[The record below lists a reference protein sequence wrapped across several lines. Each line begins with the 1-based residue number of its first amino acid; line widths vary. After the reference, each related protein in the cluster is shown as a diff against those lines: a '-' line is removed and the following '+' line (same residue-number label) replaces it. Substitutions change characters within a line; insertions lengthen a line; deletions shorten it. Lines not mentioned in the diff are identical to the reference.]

1 MELSAVLQAQ
11 QAEAA
16 QLAEQTLANGDTTI
30 TGDATAGADIQ
41 MVNGDGGD
49 GSHISP
55 YTESALPIPPMSQD
69 ASQLSAAPPL
79 SGDAATAADSTVV
92 GSAPTG
98 AAEATEAQT
107 TDTASK
113 PVWQAHNLDIDIV
126 SLKLSKHKYLTP
138 SDFLADISKIEAN
151 ADKLGDPDRIARI
164 GEMGAHARMHVMNF
178 DQAWEPRFEAYAQR
192 VRGRKAKRQ
201 EEKEE
206 RKRLEGAGQVETSDA
221 MGVAKDTA
229 AAVTSGEEANAI
241 AGGSLKRS
249 REDGAGEDGELER
262 EDKRMREDVEMDGS
276 SLPLPLPTITVSTT
290 SESAPSVPP
299 AVAATVPPISLET
312 TGEAPLPE
320 PQLQPQQDQEATVP
334 SPRVV
339 HPPFILPTDLLGNLQ
354 NALSHATAG
363 FSIEQ
368 LEQLR
373 AACFDKIW
381 RHRADWDRTT
391 CVGDIQRLVDD
402 FTLEVDESRID

>member
-16 QLAEQTLANGDTTI
+16 QIAEQALANGDDTI
-30 TGDATAGADIQ
+30 TGDPTTDIQ
-41 MVNGDGGD
+41 MLNGNGHGD

-55 YTESALPIPPMSQD
+55 YTESTLPIPPMSQD
-69 ASQLSAAPPL
+69 APPV
-79 SGDAATAADSTVV
+79 SGHADATANGTAIDPATNEATDLTGSATAAQAST
-92 GSAPTG
+92 STS
-98 AAEATEAQT
+98 T
-107 TDTASK
+107 SK
-113 PVWQAHNLDIDIV
+113 PVWQAHDLDIDIV

-151 ADKLGDPDRIARI
+151 ADKLGDPDRITRI

-178 DQAWEPRFEAYAQR
+178 DPAWEPRFEAYAQR

-206 RKRLEGAGQVETSDA
+206 RKRLEGASQMEGANGSTGAD
-221 MGVAKDTA
+221 A
-229 AAVTSGEEANAI
+229 AAATATSGEEAGAI

-249 REDGAGEDGELER
+249 REDGAVEDGESER

-276 SLPLPLPTITVSTT
+276 SVPVPTITLQTT
-290 SESAPSVPP
+290 SEAAPSNPP
-299 AVAATVPPISLET
+299 AAGATAAVQPITLET
-312 TGEAPLPE
+312 TGETSLPKPE
-320 PQLQPQQDQEATVP
+320 SEREQEATVP

-339 HPPFILPTDLLGNLQ
+339 HPPFILPTELLGNLRY
-354 NALSHATAG
+354 ALNHATGG
-363 FSIEQ
+363 FTIEQ

-391 CVGDIQRLVDD
+391 CVENIQRMVDD
-402 FTLEVDESRID
+402 FTLEVDESRSPLQ